1 MQGIMYACTFDS
13 YNEAVEKV
21 KSTLDDIEFENDM
34 FENMSNVVIRDNAS
48 AVIAEAKHATND
60 EVIAMLED
68 NPIQFPYDGDIAVT
82 FFSSD
87 NYMHLCVYSDEGLLA
102 TIEID

>member
-13 YNEAVEKV
+13 YGEAVEKV
-21 KSTLDDIEFENDM
+21 KTTLDDIENENDM
-34 FENMSNVVIRDNAS
+34 FENRSNVVIRDNAS

-60 EVIAMLED
+60 EVVACLKN
-68 NPIQFPYDGDIAVT
+68 NPMKFPIGDIVVT
-82 FFSSD
+82 FFTSD
-87 NYMHLCVYSDEGLLA
+87 NYMHLCVYNDEGLLY

>member
-21 KSTLDDIEFENDM
+21 KTTLDDIEFENDM
-34 FENMSNVVIRDNAS
+34 FENRSNVVIRDNAS
-48 AVIAEAKHATND
+48 AIIAEVKYATND
-60 EVIAMLED
+60 EVVAYLKN
-68 NPIQFPYDGDIAVT
+68 NPMKFPIGDIVVT
-82 FFSSD
+82 FFTSD
-87 NYMHLCVYSDEGLLA
+87 NYMHLCVYNDEGLLY

>member
-21 KSTLDDIEFENDM
+21 KTTLDDSEFENDM
-34 FENMSNVVIRDNAS
+34 FENRSNVVIRDNAS
-48 AVIAEAKHATND
+48 AIIAEVKYATND
-60 EVIAMLED
+60 EVVAYLKN
-68 NPIQFPYDGDIAVT
+68 NPMKFPIGDIVVT
-82 FFSSD
+82 FFTSD
-87 NYMHLCVYSDEGLLA
+87 NYMHLCVYNDEGLLY

>member
-13 YNEAVEKV
+13 YNGAVEKV
-21 KSTLDDIEFENDM
+21 ESTLGDIEFENDM
-34 FENMSNVVIRDNAS
+34 FENKSNVVIRDNAS

-60 EVIAMLED
+60 EVVDCLKNSPMKF
-68 NPIQFPYDGDIAVT
+68 PIGDIVVT
-82 FFSSD
+82 FFTSD
-87 NYMHLCVYSDEGLLA
+87 NYMHLCVYNDEGLLY